1 VVVAAARWKLMV
13 MGSGGWSEW
22 WCVEVVNEGGRL

>member
-13 MGSGGWSEW
+13 MGDGRWSEW
-22 WCVEVVNEGGRL
+22 WCVGVVNEGGRL